1 MCALVSCS
9 KYAVV
14 KFVGYDSC
22 DIVPTSWISAEKGD
36 DDTVRSWYPTCH
48 ITHPKKCL
56 QLAKAGGPADVAN
69 SHKYDV
75 TMLYLTGVY
84 CFYQHNAI
92 IRNVR
97 LSLRNVGWLLYD
109 K

>member
-22 DIVPTSWISAEKGD
+22 DIVPTSWISVEEGD
-36 DDTVRSWYPTCH
+36 DDTVKSW
-48 ITHPKKCL
+48 

-75 TMLYLTGVY
+75 KMLYLTGVD
-84 CFYQHNAI
+84 CFYKHNAI
-92 IRNVR
+92 IHNVR
-97 LSLRNVGWLLYD
+97 FSLRNVGWFLYD